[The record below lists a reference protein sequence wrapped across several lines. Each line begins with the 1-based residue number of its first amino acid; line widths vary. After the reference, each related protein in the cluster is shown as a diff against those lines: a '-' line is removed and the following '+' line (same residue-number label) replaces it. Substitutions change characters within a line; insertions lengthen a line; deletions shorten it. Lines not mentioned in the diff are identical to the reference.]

1 MCTHRGNTSLTFP
14 SPGNQNQNCYLKQG
28 FKGRKG
34 EGCHRSSHKKSE
46 EYSGEFSV
54 SQEQINAW
62 LRINGSKPS
71 GRGQVSSFCHLSL

>member
-1 MCTHRGNTSLTFP
+1 M
-14 SPGNQNQNCYLKQG
+14 CYLKQG

-34 EGCHRSSHKKSE
+34 EGFSDSSRKKYE

-62 LRINGSKPS
+62 LRINGSKPC
-71 GRGQVSSFCHLSL
+71 GRGQVFSFSYVSLYSVASYIYCSDTS